1 MSNRRGFALVA
12 VLWALVL
19 TAVLAAELH
28 TGVRAD
34 QRVTANAR
42 ASARAR
48 WAARAG
54 LARVSEALRSRL
66 AVSSATGAL
75 VLSDTDTLVVPAQD
89 FELDRVRVRATA
101 VDARSK
107 LNLNTATPDELR
119 ALFQAVGYN
128 QEDADRLA
136 LAVERWRTE
145 HLPAFEAAPADSAA
159 ERIRPP
165 RGAFAA
171 VEELRGVPGVS
182 RAAYAS
188 ATPFL
193 TVSSDGRINLN
204 TAPVPVL
211 RTLPGIDDEGARALV
226 ERRRRGSPFLSP
238 YEVVDALPRALREAA
253 QARLDELTAR
263 TAFVPREAEVRVVA
277 RQPGAAIGSTIRAV
291 AVMPGGPRLP
301 VLGVV
306 ER

>member
-1 MSNRRGFALVA
+1 MA

-19 TAVLAAELH
+19 TAALAAELH

-54 LARVSEALRSRL
+54 FARMSEALRSKL
-66 AVSSATGAL
+66 AVSAATGAL
-75 VLSDTDTLVVPAQD
+75 VLRDTLVVPAQE
-89 FELDRVRVRATA
+89 FEVDRVHVRATV

-107 LNLNTATPDELR
+107 LSLNTATPDELR
-119 ALFQAVGYN
+119 ALFAAVGYGP
-128 QEDADRLA
+128 EDAARLA
-136 LAVERWRTE
+136 LAVDRWRSE
-145 HLPAFEAAPADSAA
+145 HLPAFENAPADSLR
-159 ERIRPP
+159 ERFRPP
-165 RGAFAA
+165 RGAFAS
-171 VEELRGVPGVS
+171 VEELQGVPGVS

-188 ATPFL
+188 ASPHL

-211 RTLPGIDDEGARALV
+211 LTLPGIEDEGARALV
-226 ERRRRGSPFLSP
+226 ERRRESPFLSP
-238 YEVVDALPRALREAA
+238 YEVLGALPRFRREEA
-253 QARLDELTAR
+253 QARLPELIAR
-263 TAFVPREAEVRVVA
+263 TAFVPREAEVRVTA
-277 RQPGAAIGSTIRAV
+277 RQPGTAVGSTIRAV
-291 AVMPGGPRLP
+291 AVMPGGPRVP
-301 VLGVV
+301 ILGVV

>member
-1 MSNRRGFALVA
+1 MA

-19 TAVLAAELH
+19 TAALAAELH
-28 TGVRAD
+28 VGVRAD

-75 VLSDTDTLVVPAQD
+75 VLSDIDTLVVPVQD
-89 FELDRVRVRATA
+89 FELDRVRVCATA

-107 LNLNTATPDELR
+107 LNLNTATGDELR
-119 ALFQAVGYN
+119 ALFAAVGYTP
-128 QEDADRLA
+128 EDAARLA
-136 LAVERWRTE
+136 LAVERWRTA
-145 HLPAFEAAPADSAA
+145 HLPAFEAAPADSAG

-182 RAAYAS
+182 RAAYTS
-188 ATPFL
+188 AAPHL
-193 TVSSDGRINLN
+193 TVASDGRINLN

-226 ERRRRGSPFLSP
+226 ERRRGSPFLSP
-238 YEVVDALPRALREAA
+238 YEVVEALPRAVREAA
-253 QARLDELTAR
+253 QVRLEELIAR

-277 RQPGAAIGSTIRAV
+277 RQPGTAIGSTIRAV
-291 AVMPGGPRLP
+291 AVMPGGPRVP
-301 VLGVV
+301 ILGVV